1 MNCGPESLTKTKNKN
16 MKKNTFYFPHDMN
29 TISDPKISAFVGVF
43 GGAGYGVFWRIVEM
57 LHEDKNNKLPLKKY
71 IFSAIAGTLKLDV
84 DEVVEMVKFLTDEFE
99 IFETD
104 GEFFYSKRVIENMEK
119 RNDIKQKRSF
129 AGRVS
134 AEKRNTNSTNDE
146 QMLNKG
152 EQTPTKESKG
162 KERKEKQNEPIIH
175 FDKLLSF
182 FNRTFQ
188 KNCRVVPDAVK
199 RSYNARLREGFTTD
213 DIKQSILNVKND
225 PFHVENSFKYA
236 TIEYFSRSKTLNSYG
251 YKSKTDSEKYVP
263 TK

>member
-1 MNCGPESLTKTKNKN
+1 

-71 IFSAIAGTLKLDV
+71 IFSAIAGTLKLNV

-104 GEFFYSKRVIENMEK
+104 GEFFYSKRVCENMEK
-119 RNDIKQKRSF
+119 RNEIKEKRSF

-134 AEKRNTNSTNDE
+134 AEKRSNESTNVEHVMNTDE
-146 QMLNKG
+146 QN
-152 EQTPTKESKG
+152 PTKEIKG
-162 KERKEKQNEPIIH
+162 NEIKIKDKEPTIH
-175 FDKLLSF
+175 FDKLLIY
-182 FNRTFQ
+182 FNQIFE
-188 KNCRVVPDAVK
+188 KNCRVIPDAVK
-199 RSYNARLREGFTTD
+199 RSYIARLREGFTTD
-213 DIKQSILNVKND
+213 EIKQSILNVKND
-225 PFHVENSFKYA
+225 PFHIENAFKYA

-251 YKSKTDSEKYVP
+251 YKTKNDSKKYVP

>member
-1 MNCGPESLTKTKNKN
+1 MNCDPVLKTKTKNKN

-84 DEVVEMVKFLTDEFE
+84 NEVVEMVKFLTDEFE

-104 GEFFYSKRVIENMEK
+104 GEFFYSKRVIQNMEK
-119 RNDIKQKRSF
+119 RNDIKEKRSF

-134 AEKRNTNSTNDE
+134 AEKRNINSTSDE

-152 EQTPTKESKG
+152 EQTPTKEKKV
-162 KERKEKQNEPIIH
+162 KEIKVKEIEPIN
-175 FDKLLSF
+175 FDKLLNF
-182 FNRTFQ
+182 FNATF
-188 KNCRVVPDAVK
+188 KKDCRVIPDAVK

-213 DIKQSILNVKND
+213 DIKHSILNVKND

-251 YKSKTDSEKYVP
+251 YKSKTDSEKYIP

>member
-1 MNCGPESLTKTKNKN
+1 

-43 GGAGYGVFWRIVEM
+43 GGVGYGVFWRIVEM
-57 LHEDKNNKLPLKKY
+57 LHEDQENRLPFKKY

-84 DEVVEMVKFLTDEFE
+84 NEVVRMVKYLTDEFE

-119 RNDIKQKRSF
+119 RNDIKEKRSF
-129 AGRVS
+129 AGRIS
-134 AEKRNTNSTNDE
+134 AEKRNVNSTSDE

-152 EQTPTKESKG
+152 EQTSTKEI
-162 KERKEKQNEPIIH
+162 KENKIKEIKELPKIN
-175 FDKLLSF
+175 FDKLLEF
-182 FNRTFQ
+182 FNLTFD
-188 KNCRVVPDAVK
+188 KNCRVIPDNVQ
-199 RSYNARLREGFTTD
+199 RSYNARLREGFTND
-213 DIKQSILNVKND
+213 DIKNSIIDVSSD
-225 PFHVENSFKYA
+225 SFHIENCYKYA

-251 YKSKTDSEKYVP
+251 QKRKKHSEKYVP

>member
-1 MNCGPESLTKTKNKN
+1 MNFDPELLTKTKNKN

-84 DEVVEMVKFLTDEFE
+84 NEVVEMVKFLTDEFE

-104 GEFFYSKRVIENMEK
+104 GQFFYSKRVIQNMEK
-119 RNDIKQKRSF
+119 RNDIKEKRSF

-134 AEKRNTNSTNDE
+134 AEKRNINSTNDE
-146 QMLNKG
+146 QMLNKS
-152 EQTPTKESKG
+152 EQTPTKEKKV
-162 KERKEKQNEPIIH
+162 KEIKVKEIEPINL
-175 FDKLLSF
+175 DKLLNF
-182 FNRTFQ
+182 FNTTF
-188 KNCRVVPDAVK
+188 KKDCRVIPDAVK

-213 DIKQSILNVKND
+213 DIKHSILNVKKD
-225 PFHVENSFKYA
+225 PFHVENLFKYA

-251 YKSKTDSEKYVP
+251 QKVKTDSEKYIP